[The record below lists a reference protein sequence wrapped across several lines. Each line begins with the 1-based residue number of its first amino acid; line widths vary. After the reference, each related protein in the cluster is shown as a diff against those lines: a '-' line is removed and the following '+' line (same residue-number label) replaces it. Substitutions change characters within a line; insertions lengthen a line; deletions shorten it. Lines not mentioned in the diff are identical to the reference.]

1 MAAEEGPV
9 EDPFEL
15 PALLALVRRAP
26 GPEVSPPGEAGS
38 QRLREE
44 TQGKRLGV
52 REYFE
57 VDRNSGFWLFLMFT
71 ARLE

>member
-38 QRLREE
+38 EE
-44 TQGKRLGV
+44 TQRK
-52 REYFE
+52 
-57 VDRNSGFWLFLMFT
+57 DSGYLRISSFT
-71 ARLE
+71 GG

>member
-38 QRLREE
+38 KNFRDE
-44 TQGKRLGV
+44 TQGRAQNKGV
-52 REYFE
+52 NQNR
-57 VDRNSGFWLFLMFT
+57 LFLET
-71 ARLE
+71 GGGLA

>member
-44 TQGKRLGV
+44 TQGKRLVV
-52 REYFE
+52 R
-57 VDRNSGFWLFLMFT
+57 G
-71 ARLE
+71 

>member
-9 EDPFEL
+9 EDSFEL

-38 QRLREE
+38 E
-44 TQGKRLGV
+44 TQGR
-52 REYFE
+52 
-57 VDRNSGFWLFLMFT
+57 D
-71 ARLE
+71 

>member
-9 EDPFEL
+9 EDSFEL

-44 TQGKRLGV
+44 TLGKRLGCGGRQEFRVLAFSDVYSTASVV
-52 REYFE
+52 R
-57 VDRNSGFWLFLMFT
+57 
-71 ARLE
+71 

>member
-9 EDPFEL
+9 EDSFEL

-38 QRLREE
+38 E
-44 TQGKRLGV
+44 TQGRDSKKRLRISLLGV
-52 REYFE
+52 
-57 VDRNSGFWLFLMFT
+57 LQ
-71 ARLE
+71 

>member
-9 EDPFEL
+9 EDSFEL

-38 QRLREE
+38 E
-44 TQGKRLGV
+44 TQGRDSKKRLRISLQV
-52 REYFE
+52 
-57 VDRNSGFWLFLMFT
+57 VLL
-71 ARLE
+71 

>member
-15 PALLALVRRAP
+15 PALVRRAP

-44 TQGKRLGV
+44 TQGKRLRV
-52 REYFE
+52 S
-57 VDRNSGFWLFLMFT
+57 VVPKI
-71 ARLE
+71 